1 MKGFTT
7 KAIHVGEDP
16 RSMQYGDVV
25 IPIHLSTTFA
35 KSSVDEVDKGYV
47 YSRTGNPTRD
57 ALEAKLAALEGGKY
71 ALAFSSGLAAEATVL
86 LALLNKGDHVV
97 AFDDLYGGT
106 RRLFNKV
113 MSRYGIKF
121 TYVDARDPER
131 VEKAIGDRTRMIW
144 VETPT
149 NPLMKLADIRALA
162 EIADQKDVIL
172 VVDNTFATPYFQNP
186 LVLGAHIVVHSVTKY
201 IAGHSDVVGGAVI
214 VNDED
219 LYSRLRFHQNA
230 VGAILSP
237 FDSWLVMRGLK
248 TLALRM
254 EKHQANAI
262 AIAKYLEEHPLVER
276 VYYPGLPSHPQHD
289 LARRQM
295 KGYSGMLSFEIKGG
309 LGNAVKFVESLRI
322 FSLAESLG
330 GVESLI
336 EIPSLMTHASVPPDE
351 RERIGIRDSL
361 IRISVGIEDL
371 DDLIEDLDRGFR
383 VLGHDSVT

>member
-16 RSMQYGDVV
+16 QSMQYGDVV

>member
-1 MKGFTT
+1 MRGFTT

-16 RSMQYGDVV
+16 RSMQHGDVV

-35 KSSVDEVDKGYV
+35 KSSVSEVDKGYV

-86 LALLNKGDHVV
+86 LALLDKGDHVV

-106 RRLFNKV
+106 RRLFNRV

-121 TYVDARDPER
+121 TYVDARDPAN
-131 VEKAIGDRTRMIW
+131 VEKAISDRTRMIW
-144 VETPT
+144 IETPT
-149 NPLMKLADIRALA
+149 NPLMKLADIKAIA
-162 EIADQKDVIL
+162 EIANRKDVIL

-219 LYSRLRFHQNA
+219 LHTRLRFHQNA

-254 EKHQANAI
+254 ERHQANAI

-309 LGNAVKFVESLRI
+309 LRNAVKFVESLRI

-336 EIPSLMTHASVPPDE
+336 EIPSLMTHASVPADE

-371 DDLIEDLDRGFR
+371 DDLIEDLDRGFK
-383 VLGHDSVT
+383 VLGA

>member
-1 MKGFTT
+1 VRGFTT

-16 RSMQYGDVV
+16 RSMQHGDVV

-35 KSSVDEVDKGYV
+35 KSSVSEVDKGYV

-86 LALLNKGDHVV
+86 LALLDKGDHVV

-106 RRLFNKV
+106 RRLFNRV

-121 TYVDARDPER
+121 TYVDARDPAN
-131 VEKAIGDRTRMIW
+131 VEKAISDRTRMIW
-144 VETPT
+144 IETPT
-149 NPLMKLADIRALA
+149 NPLMKLADIKAIA
-162 EIADQKDVIL
+162 EIANRKDVIL

-219 LYSRLRFHQNA
+219 LHTRLRFHQNA

-254 EKHQANAI
+254 ERHQANAI

-309 LGNAVKFVESLRI
+309 LRNAVKFVESLRI

-336 EIPSLMTHASVPPDE
+336 EIPSLMTHASVPADE

-371 DDLIEDLDRGFR
+371 DDLIEDLDRGFK
-383 VLGHDSVT
+383 VLGA